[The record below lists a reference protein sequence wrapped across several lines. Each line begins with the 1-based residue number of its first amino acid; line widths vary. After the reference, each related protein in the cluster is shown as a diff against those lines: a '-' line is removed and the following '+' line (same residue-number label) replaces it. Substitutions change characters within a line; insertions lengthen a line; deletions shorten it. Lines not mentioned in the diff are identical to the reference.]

1 MELIS
6 LYTTFARQK
15 QADFCASEAN
25 TMYIGQLE
33 SWGVS
38 MGRGRI
44 ANNKADYSNAECNHR
59 IVKSFS
65 SI

>member
-25 TMYIGQLE
+25 TMYIDQLE
-33 SWGVS
+33 LWGVS
-38 MGRGRI
+38 MGRGSI
-44 ANNKADYSNAECNHR
+44 ANNKADYSNAECNYR
-59 IVKSFS
+59 VVKPFS
-65 SI
+65 NT